1 MDHMTAKVSCF
12 ARAYHYKNNREWVF
26 ADSFAAKMLRQDEYE
41 AIGEHMAQGISFFAP
56 DFDGAKEDALRF
68 IVEHQLAPSVL
79 ARSAFCEKA
88 LRKEIESG
96 CRQYAVFAAGFD
108 TYGLRHEA
116 QDVCVYELDLP
127 DMIAEKQQR
136 IADEELREHDRVHYV
151 ACDLSESSWMKK
163 LLEAGFCQEH
173 DSFAS
178 LLGISYYLEK
188 EDWRRILCS
197 IGELWKEDSCIC
209 FDYPQAQAGDVSQK
223 NEQLAA
229 GAGERMQARY
239 TPEEMEKLLEACG
252 FSVRE
257 HRDHQEITG
266 EFFAA
271 YNRVNR
277 EHEMRAPEGVG
288 YVMAVR
294 VK

>member
-1 MDHMTAKVSCF
+1 MDHMTAKVSSF
-12 ARAYHYKNNREWVF
+12 ARAYHYENNEERVF
-26 ADSFAAKMLRQDEYE
+26 ADPFAAKLLRREEYE
-41 AIGEHMAQGISFFAP
+41 AIGENMAQGISFFAP

-88 LRKEIESG
+88 LQNEIEKG

-108 TYGLRHEA
+108 TYGLRRKS
-116 QDVCVYELDLP
+116 QDISVYELDLP
-127 DMIAEKQQR
+127 DMIEEKRQR
-136 IADEELREHDRVHYV
+136 IADANLRGQSRVNYV
-151 ACDLSESSWMKK
+151 ACDLSESSWKEK
-163 LLEAGFCQEH
+163 LLKAGFQREH
-173 DSFAS
+173 QAFVS

-188 EDWRRILCS
+188 EDWRRLLYS
-197 IGELWKEDSCIC
+197 IAELWKPESCIC

-271 YNRVNR
+271 YNRVNA
-277 EHEMRAPEGVG
+277 EHTMRAPEGVG
-288 YVMAVR
+288 YVLAVR
-294 VK
+294 KS

>member
-26 ADSFAAKMLRQDEYE
+26 ADPFAAKMLRKEEYD

-88 LRKEIESG
+88 LQKEMEKG
-96 CRQYAVFAAGFD
+96 CGQYAVFAAGFD
-108 TYGLRHEA
+108 TFGLRHEA
-116 QDVCVYELDLP
+116 QDISVYELDLP
-127 DMIAEKQQR
+127 DMIAEKRQR
-136 IADEELREHDRVHYV
+136 IADEALREHDHVNYV
-151 ACDLSESSWMKK
+151 ACDLSDPSWMEK
-163 LLEAGFCQEH
+163 LLGAGFHREH
-173 DSFAS
+173 AAFAS
-178 LLGISYYLEK
+178 LQGISYYLAK
-188 EDWRRILCS
+188 EDWRRLLCS
-197 IGELWKEDSCIC
+197 IGELWKEGSCIC
-209 FDYPQAQAGDVSQK
+209 FDYPRAQAGDVSQK

-239 TPEEMEKLLEACG
+239 TPEEMEKLLESCG

-257 HRDHQEITG
+257 HRDHQEITS
-266 EFFAA
+266 EFFAE
-271 YNRVNR
+271 YNRVNP
-277 EHEMRAPEGVG
+277 EHSMHAPEGVG
-288 YVMAVR
+288 YILAVR
-294 VK
+294 KR